1 MKRILLIALLLATP
15 AFAATMR
22 TFAIQGGNTLVPL
35 NAGDPM
41 ALTTT
46 FAGTPMQNTYPNA
59 LVFQTDLGPIGAG
72 TITFTLSIGGQT
84 LPTITETYN
93 CVVLGGSGCSISA
106 DFTMPNIYHSTPGTL
121 VVDVNGSSTTFD
133 FTFHSAVPEPTSM
146 VLLGTGL
153 GAIVWRRLS
162 GRATATSRSSQ

>member
-15 AFAATMR
+15 AFAATMN
-22 TFAIQGGNTLVPL
+22 TYASQSGGNSLILLIP
-35 NAGDPM
+35 GDPVL
-41 ALTTT
+41 LTNT
-46 FAGTPMQNTYPNA
+46 FAGTPMQGAYPNA
-59 LVFQTDLGPIGAG
+59 LVFQTDLAPIGAG

-93 CVVLGGSGCSISA
+93 CVVLGGSGCSKSA
-106 DFTMPNIYHSTPGTL
+106 DFAMPTIYHSTAGTL
-121 VVDVNGSSTTFD
+121 VVDVNGSSATFD

-162 GRATATSRSSQ
+162 GRATATSR

>member
-22 TFAIQGGNTLVPL
+22 TSAIQAGNTLVPL

-46 FAGTPMQNTYPNA
+46 FARTPMQNTYPNA
-59 LVFQTDLGPIGAG
+59 LVFQTDLAPIGAG

-93 CVVLGGSGCSISA
+93 CVVLGGSGCSISG
-106 DFTMPNIYHSTPGTL
+106 DFTMPTIYHSTAGTL
-121 VVDVNGSSTTFD
+121 VDVNGSSTTFD

-146 VLLGTGL
+146 VRLGTGL
-153 GAIVWRRLS
+153 GVIVWRRPS
-162 GRATATSRSSQ
+162 GRATATSRSNQ